1 MLIIQLS
8 KVTEVLSKKYEN
20 LGVIQVINNFHSN
33 YKFIIQSIYENQE
46 LLLNTINDSTNNNE
60 IDYKLIQSSEILL
73 QFLNLMNILLKMK
86 MKMFPLMMKQIAN
99 LKVMMVVAVMGII
112 NYLLPNHLMPFHQIH
127 H

>member
-46 LLLNTINDSTNNNE
+46 LLP
-60 IDYKLIQSSEILL
+60 IQ
-73 QFLNLMNILLKMK
+73 
-86 MKMFPLMMKQIAN
+86 
-99 LKVMMVVAVMGII
+99 
-112 NYLLPNHLMPFHQIH
+112 
-127 H
+127 